1 MYNIILYGRFT
12 EDINGSKWKKAEKI
26 LKMKI

>member
-12 EDINGSKWKKAEKI
+12 EDITGQNGKKQRR
-26 LKMKI
+26 LKKYK